1 MSATHESKGLA
12 TNRGERLLGRLWTY
26 ALVLAVL
33 GGVWKLASLVMGSAV
48 LPDPGDAVVAFAQAL
63 GQAEWWGHFSAS
75 SRRALAAMALAW
87 GLGFPLG
94 VCLGSMPRL
103 DRILG
108 PFVFLT
114 YPIPKIVLLPVFLL
128 MFGLG
133 DAAKVGMITLI
144 LCYQVLVTTRD
155 GVKLVNRKYL
165 DSVRSLG
172 GGRWA
177 LWREVLIP
185 AALPHGFTALRIN
198 TGVSVAVLFFVESF
212 ATTRGLGYLIMDAW
226 GRLDYLEMFT
236 GIFGMSILGA
246 VLYEGAEWLERL
258 ACRWRFAG

>member
-1 MSATHESKGLA
+1 MSGQRDATG
-12 TNRGERLLGRLWTY
+12 RGGRMLRRMGSY
-26 ALVLAVL
+26 VLVLAGL
-33 GGVWKLASLVMGSAV
+33 GALWKLAAATMGSAV
-48 LPDPGDAVVAFAQAL
+48 LPDPGDAVAAFVLAL
-63 GQAEWWGHFSAS
+63 GRADWWGHFAAS
-75 SRRALAAMALAW
+75 SWRALAAMTLAW
-87 GLGFPLG
+87 VLGFPLG
-94 VCLGSMPRL
+94 ICLGSMPRL
-103 DRILG
+103 DRALG

-128 MFGLG
+128 VLGLG
-133 DAAKVGMITLI
+133 DAAKIGMITLI
-144 LCYQVLVTTRD
+144 LWYQVLVTTRD
-155 GVKLVNRKYL
+155 GVKLVNRKYF

-185 AALPHGFTALRIN
+185 AALPHGFTALRLN

-246 VLYEGAEWLERL
+246 VLYEGSEGLERL
-258 ACRWRFAG
+258 ACRWRFAQRG